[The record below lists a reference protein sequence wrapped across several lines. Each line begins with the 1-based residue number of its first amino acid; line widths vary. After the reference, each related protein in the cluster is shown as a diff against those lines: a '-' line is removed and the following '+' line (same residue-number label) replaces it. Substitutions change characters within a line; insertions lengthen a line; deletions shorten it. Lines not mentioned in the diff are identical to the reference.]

1 MSVQLVHCSDMHL
14 DKNFNIANLARAQ
27 ERKDDLNKNF
37 SAAVEYALKNK
48 PDLFLITGDVFDRN
62 SPSNSARVFV
72 TERVRQLSE
81 AGIRV
86 FLIGGNH
93 DVPKFGSQH
102 LAIDV
107 LASAGLATVFSG
119 SDAIAKQIVE
129 INGRKVCV
137 AGKSYFT
144 RFESENPLRGYKIP
158 IEGDYNILMIH
169 ASLQGLNVVSSIPEM
184 AFQNPFR
191 PGDIAKGLNYLA
203 LGHFHNHFEREH
215 EGCRI
220 VNPGSIERL
229 SWGELNDEKG
239 FVWAELDGSDA
250 SLEFIR
256 LETRPMEEYTLDLST
271 NGDYPPNLKDYLIE
285 YLHKQSNPVKL
296 ARLNLRGQITQE
308 QYRQLKLNE
317 IYEATRDSFF
327 HLNVRHGELYVEGFG
342 RVFMER
348 VDNPIE
354 AFTKRLDSLISEAS
368 SEEKRRQLEQVKELG
383 RKYLEEARA

>member
-1 MSVQLVHCSDMHL
+1 L
-14 DKNFNIANLARAQ
+14 DKNFNIANLVRAG

-72 TERVRQLSE
+72 TERVRQLRE

-86 FLIGGNH
+86 FMIGGNH

-107 LASAGLATVFSG
+107 LASAGLATVFSK
-119 SDAIAKQIVE
+119 SEAIEKQVLE
-129 INGRKVCV
+129 VDGRKVCV
-137 AGKSYFT
+137 TGKSYYS
-144 RFESENPLRGYKIP
+144 RFESENPLRGCKIP

-169 ASLQGLNVVSSIPEM
+169 GSLQGLNVVSSIPEM

-191 PGDIAKGLNYLA
+191 PGDIALGLNYLA

-220 VNPGSIERL
+220 VNPGSVERL

-239 FVWAELDGSDA
+239 FVWADLNGSDA

-256 LETRPMEEYTLDLST
+256 LETRPMEEYTLDLSAT
-271 NGDYPPNLKDYLIE
+271 GDYSPNLKDYVID
-285 YLHKQSNPVKL
+285 YLHKQSDPVKL
-296 ARLNLRGQITQE
+296 ARLHVRGQISQE

-317 IYEATRDSFF
+317 IYEATRDMFF
-327 HLNVRHGELYVEGFG
+327 HLDVRHSELCVEGFG

-348 VDNPIE
+348 LDNPIE
-354 AFTKRLDSLISEAS
+354 AFAKRLNILISEAS

-383 RKYLEEARA
+383 GKYLEEARA

>member
-1 MSVQLVHCSDMHL
+1 MSIQLVHCSDMHL
-14 DKNFNIANLARAQ
+14 DKNFNISNLARAQ
-27 ERKDDLNKNF
+27 ERKDDLSKNF
-37 SAAVEYALKNK
+37 STAVEYAIKNK
-48 PDLFLITGDVFDRN
+48 PDLFLISGDVFDRY

-72 TERVRQLSE
+72 TQRVRQLKE
-81 AGIRV
+81 AGIQV
-86 FLIGGNH
+86 FIVGGNH

-102 LAIDV
+102 LAVDV
-107 LASAGLATVFSG
+107 LASAGLATVFSK
-119 SDAIAKQIVE
+119 SDAMEKQVVE

-137 AGKSYFT
+137 AGKSYFS
-144 RFESENPLRGYKIP
+144 RFESENPLHGCKIP

-191 PGDIAKGLNYLA
+191 PGDIAQGLNYLA

-215 EGCRI
+215 EGCKI
-220 VNPGSIERL
+220 VNPGSIEKL

-271 NGDYPPNLKDYLIE
+271 TGEYPPNLKDYLID
-285 YLHKQSNPVKL
+285 YLHKQSNPAKL
-296 ARLNLRGQITQE
+296 TRLDLRGQITQE

-317 IYEATRDSFF
+317 IYEATREDFF
-327 HLNVRHGELYVEGFG
+327 TLNVRHGELYVEGFG

-354 AFTKRLDSLISEAS
+354 SFTKRLDILIAEAS

>member
-14 DKNFNIANLARAQ
+14 DKSFNIANLARAQ

-107 LASAGLATVFSG
+107 LASAGLATVFSK
-119 SDAIAKQIVE
+119 SDAIEKHTLDIG
-129 INGRKVCV
+129 GRKVCV

-144 RFESENPLRGYKIP
+144 RFESENPLRGCKIP

-169 ASLQGLNVVSSIPEM
+169 ASLQGLDVVSSIPEM

-191 PGDIAKGLNYLA
+191 PGDIAKGLSYLA

-271 NGDYPPNLKDYLIE
+271 TGDYPPNLKDYLIE

-308 QYRQLKLNE
+308 QYRQLKFNE
-317 IYEATRDSFF
+317 IYEATRDNFF

-348 VDNPIE
+348 VDNPIK
-354 AFTKRLDSLISEAS
+354 AFTKRLDILIAEAS
-368 SEEKRRQLEQVKELG
+368 SEEKRRQLEQAKELG

>member
-1 MSVQLVHCSDMHL
+1 MHL

-158 IEGDYNILMIH
+158 IEGDYNMLMIH

-327 HLNVRHGELYVEGFG
+327 HVNVRHGELYVEGFG

-354 AFTKRLDSLISEAS
+354 AFTKRLDALISEAS

>member
-1 MSVQLVHCSDMHL
+1 L

-27 ERKDDLNKNF
+27 ERKEDLNKNF
-37 SAAVEYALKNK
+37 SVAVDYALKNR

-72 TERVRQLSE
+72 TERVRQLRE

-86 FLIGGNH
+86 FIIGGNH

-107 LASAGLATVFSG
+107 LASAGLATVFSK
-119 SDAIAKQIVE
+119 SDAIEKQVLE
-129 INGRKVCV
+129 VNGKRVCV
-137 AGKSYFT
+137 AGKSYFS
-144 RFESENPLRGYKIP
+144 RFESENPLRGCTIP
-158 IEGDYNILMIH
+158 IEGHYNILMIH
-169 ASLQGLNVVSSIPEM
+169 GSLQGLNVVSSIPEI

-191 PGDIAKGLNYLA
+191 PGDIAPGLSYLA
-203 LGHFHNHFEREH
+203 LGHFHNHFDRAH
-215 EGCRI
+215 NGCRI

-239 FVWAELDGSDA
+239 FVWAELNGSDA

-256 LETRPMEEYTLDLST
+256 LETRPMQDYTLELST
-271 NGDYPPNLKDYLIE
+271 TGDYPPNLKDYLID
-285 YLHKQSNPVKL
+285 YLHRQSDAVKL
-296 ARLNLRGQITQE
+296 ARLHLKGQITQE
-308 QYRQLKLNE
+308 QYRQLKLSE
-317 IYEATRDSFF
+317 IYEATRDMFF
-327 HLNVRHGELYVEGFG
+327 HLDVRHGELYVEGLG

-354 AFTKRLDSLISEAS
+354 AFTKRLDILIAEAN

>member
-1 MSVQLVHCSDMHL
+1 VSVQLVHCSDMHL
-14 DKNFNIANLARAQ
+14 DKNFNISNLARAQ
-27 ERKDDLNKNF
+27 ERKDDLNNNF
-37 SAAVEYALKNK
+37 SVAVEYALKNK

-62 SPSNSARVFV
+62 SPGNSARVFV
-72 TERVRQLSE
+72 TERVRQLRE

-169 ASLQGLNVVSSIPEM
+169 GSLQGLNVVSSIPEM

-229 SWGELNDEKG
+229 SWGELNDGKG
-239 FVWAELDGSDA
+239 FVWAELNGSDT

-256 LETRPMEEYTLDLST
+256 LETRPMEEYTLDLSA

-285 YLHKQSNPVKL
+285 YLHKQSDPGKL
-296 ARLNLRGQITQE
+296 ARLHLRGEITQE

-348 VDNPIE
+348 VDNPVE
-354 AFTKRLDSLISEAS
+354 AFTKRLDILISEAS
-368 SEEKRRQLEQVKELG
+368 NEEKRRQLEQVKELG

>member
-1 MSVQLVHCSDMHL
+1 MSVQLVHCSDLHL
-14 DKNFNIANLARAQ
+14 DKNFNISNLARAQ
-27 ERKDDLNKNF
+27 ERKEDLNKNF
-37 SAAVEYALKNK
+37 SVAVEYALKNK
-48 PDLFLITGDVFDRN
+48 PDLFLISGDVFDRN

-72 TERVRQLSE
+72 TERVRQLRE

-86 FLIGGNH
+86 FIIGGNH

-107 LASAGLATVFSG
+107 LASAGLATVFSK
-119 SDAIAKQIVE
+119 SDAIEKQTLDVS
-129 INGRKVCV
+129 GRKVCV

-158 IEGDYNILMIH
+158 IEGDHNILMIH
-169 ASLQGLNVVSSIPEM
+169 GSLQGLNVVSSIPEM

-191 PGDIAKGLNYLA
+191 PGDITSGLNYLA

-215 EGCRI
+215 EGCKI

-239 FVWAELDGSDA
+239 FVWAELNGSDA

-271 NGDYPPNLKDYLIE
+271 NGDYQPNLKDYLIE
-285 YLHKQSNPVKL
+285 YLHKQSDPVKL

-317 IYEATRDSFF
+317 IYEATRDNFF

-354 AFTKRLDSLISEAS
+354 AFTKRLDILISEAS